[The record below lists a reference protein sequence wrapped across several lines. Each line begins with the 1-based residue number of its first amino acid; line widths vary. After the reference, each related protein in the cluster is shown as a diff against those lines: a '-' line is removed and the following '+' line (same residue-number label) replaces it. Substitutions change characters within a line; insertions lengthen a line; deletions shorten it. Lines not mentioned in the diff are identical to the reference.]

1 MIFLVIRLTSKQQ
14 QTFLTV
20 CTSCLSSKSLKQ
32 YIVIIV
38 HRRAIILCTGHG
50 GEAIPSIL
58 QQFFFSFR
66 FMMEDNRV
74 VISSADSSDM
84 PGGMQVSGT
93 GAAKNK
99 HLHKTILKITRVS
112 EINFPRLIY
121 KLRVILCTHNFQFAI
136 MSLCTNSL
144 PFRNKA
150 GR

>member
-32 YIVIIV
+32 SIVIIV
-38 HRRAIILCTGHG
+38 HRRAIILFTGHG

-58 QQFFFSFR
+58 LQFFSFR
-66 FMMEDNRV
+66 FMMEDSRV

-99 HLHKTILKITRVS
+99 HLHKTILKITRVD
-112 EINFPRLIY
+112 
-121 KLRVILCTHNFQFAI
+121 
-136 MSLCTNSL
+136 
-144 PFRNKA
+144 
-150 GR
+150 